1 MEEKIKKL
9 EAQMANL
16 YLDNQILKK
25 TLNIILDRIE
35 FMEESS
41 TIYEDDVFDEG
52 FQALPMQQQDEFVTT
67 MEVA

>member
-1 MEEKIKKL
+1 MEERIEKL

-25 TLNIILDRIE
+25 TLNIVLDRIE

-41 TIYEDDVFDEG
+41 MIHEDDMFDEG
-52 FQALPMQQQDEFVTT
+52 YQPLPMQQQDEFVTT